1 MIGLPEPECCTL
13 VVGGFAHKVPLRE
26 GFLCSRR
33 LGGLGHEVRLMP
45 AQYVKAYI
53 KRNKHYA
60 ADAGMAT

>member
-1 MIGLPEPECCTL
+1 M
-13 VVGGFAHKVPLRE
+13 VGALHIK
-26 GFLCSRR
+26 FLCSRR

>member
-1 MIGLPEPECCTL
+1 MLHAR
-13 VVGGFAHKVPLRE
+13 GGFAHKVPLK
-26 GFLCSRR
+26 GGLFVQNIDFLCSRR

>member
-1 MIGLPEPECCTL
+1 
-13 VVGGFAHKVPLRE
+13 
-26 GFLCSRR
+26 LCSRQ
-33 LGGLGHEVRLMP
+33 LGGLGHEVP

>member
-1 MIGLPEPECCTL
+1 MLHARG
-13 VVGGFAHKVPLRE
+13 GGFAHKVPLRE
-26 GFLCSRR
+26 GFFQNIDFLCSRR

>member
-1 MIGLPEPECCTL
+1 MLHARG
-13 VVGGFAHKVPLRE
+13 GGFAHKVPLRE

-33 LGGLGHEVRLMP
+33 LGGLGLEVRLMP